1 MFDGDLLLA
10 FAFMALLFLRQIS
23 ILKQPNKINYAPL
36 MMGIGAIS
44 GTVHFIT
51 HPETADTLLILKESL
66 FPILVALILYVIM
79 NILHQTQQSDQSK
92 IQHEFTKE
100 LIEQLTQLKEFSA
113 ELEKKMIL
121 NQNEDRRVQ
130 EETRERFRHDIKVLD
145 AILVNQNRFL
155 EKFEEVDKWHDYVVK
170 SFENFTE
177 VQLPSLDNIV
187 HKHIDMLRVAEQD
200 HFNKVKATLTKA
212 VESRGDIAVEIEE
225 LKENLQ
231 TISNISQTI
240 AKTIIRHTIEELS
253 DVTKPFEKEMFSLKS
268 HTEGLG
274 ISLYESENRL
284 SGVKEQS
291 ELIMKQMI
299 LSSKKMNEIETKNSG
314 LHDVYAT
321 MKDLIRDIEIIKSE
335 YVKSQSQL
343 SMIVKDFKDTKE
355 NEVDSIKEQIE
366 SLSATLTT
374 KVDSSLEKLY
384 KHYSIASEEISP
396 NIKFLSKQAQLKSK
410 YSELES

>member
-1 MFDGDLLLA
+1 
-10 FAFMALLFLRQIS
+10 
-23 ILKQPNKINYAPL
+23 
-36 MMGIGAIS
+36 
-44 GTVHFIT
+44 
-51 HPETADTLLILKESL
+51 
-66 FPILVALILYVIM
+66 
-79 NILHQTQQSDQSK
+79 
-92 IQHEFTKE
+92 
-100 LIEQLTQLKEFSA
+100 
-113 ELEKKMIL
+113 
-121 NQNEDRRVQ
+121 
-130 EETRERFRHDIKVLD
+130 LD

-177 VQLPSLDNIV
+177 IQLPSLDNIV

-299 LSSKKMNEIETKNSG
+299 LSSKKMNEIESKNSG

-374 KVDSSLEKLY
+374 KVDNSLEKLY

>member
-1 MFDGDLLLA
+1 MFGGDLLLA

-23 ILKQPNKINYAPL
+23 ILKESNKINYAPL

-79 NILHQTQQSDQSK
+79 NVLHQTQQSDQSK
-92 IQHEFTKE
+92 IQREFTKE

-113 ELEKKMIL
+113 ELEKKMII

-155 EKFEEVDKWHDYVVK
+155 EKFEQVDKWHEYVVK

-187 HKHIDMLRVAEQD
+187 HKHIDILRVAEQD

-212 VESRGDIAVEIEE
+212 VDDRSEIAVEIEE

-231 TISNISQTI
+231 TMSNISQTI

-284 SGVKEQS
+284 SGIKEQS
-291 ELIMKQMI
+291 ELIMKQMV

-343 SMIVKDFKDTKE
+343 SMIVKDFKDIKE
-355 NEVDSIKEQIE
+355 NEIDSIKEQIE

-374 KVDSSLEKLY
+374 KVDNSLEKLY

>member
-299 LSSKKMNEIETKNSG
+299 LSSKKMNEIESKNSG

-355 NEVDSIKEQIE
+355 SEINNIKEQIE

-374 KVDSSLEKLY
+374 KVDNSLEKLY
-384 KHYSIASEEISP
+384 KHYNIASEQISP

>member
-299 LSSKKMNEIETKNSG
+299 LSSKKMNEIESKNSG

>member
-79 NILHQTQQSDQSK
+79 NVLHQTQQSDQSK

-121 NQNEDRRVQ
+121 NQNDDRRVQ
-130 EETRERFRHDIKVLD
+130 EETRERFKHDIKVLD

-155 EKFEEVDKWHDYVVK
+155 EKFEQVDKWHDYVVK

-225 LKENLQ
+225 LKENLR

-253 DVTKPFEKEMFSLKS
+253 DVTKPFEKEMLSLKS

-284 SGVKEQS
+284 NGIKEQS

-343 SMIVKDFKDTKE
+343 SMIVKDFRDIKE
-355 NEVDSIKEQIE
+355 SEINNIKEQIE

-374 KVDSSLEKLY
+374 KVDNSLEKLY
-384 KHYSIASEEISP
+384 KHYNIASEEISP